1 MVLTVGLLFI
11 MVYHVSSLLLFLHHD
26 ISLIQ
31 TFLSFLL
38 FGSLVKNLARATL
51 SRNTRARVAFK
62 ATATC
67 VWYTRS
73 LSVAVDGAGGLTEH
87 TTMLHVMYMC
97 CPFSLKVR
105 RKHFTLATQRR
116 RCSSLLCAGK
126 LLKVVTVFPLY
137 RYELSVDI
145 FDLWGYAL
153 FSKKIYTMTS
163 TKYTRL

>member
-1 MVLTVGLLFI
+1 MGLLFI

-31 TFLSFLL
+31 TFFVLSFVRE
-38 FGSLVKNLARATL
+38 SSEDLARATL

-73 LSVAVDGAGGLTEH
+73 LSGAVDGAGGLTEH

-105 RKHFTLATQRR
+105 RKHFIYTGDTKTALFF
-116 RCSSLLCAGK
+116 SSLRGQALESSYS
-126 LLKVVTVFPLY
+126 VPTVPL
-137 RYELSVDI
+137 
-145 FDLWGYAL
+145 
-153 FSKKIYTMTS
+153 
-163 TKYTRL
+163 